1 MSVEHT
7 LAIFLHPLRGRA
19 AHEGRASPPLSA
31 NTTELRWGERLRRVI
46 MRLAGRLRLWR
57 RRIAESYE
65 LRSLSDRELRDF
77 SVNRYEVH
85 HELRKPIFWH

>member
-1 MSVEHT
+1 
-7 LAIFLHPLRGRA
+7 
-19 AHEGRASPPLSA
+19 
-31 NTTELRWGERLRRVI
+31 